1 MECEQH
7 PEHSL
12 PPPML
17 SVLPHRELTN
27 QVYSEIVGVP
37 SLVDPISTS
46 AERCFRSVA
55 FDLLVFTI

>member
-1 MECEQH
+1 
-7 PEHSL
+7 
-12 PPPML
+12 ML

-46 AERCFRSVA
+46 AELCFCSVA

>member
-1 MECEQH
+1 
-7 PEHSL
+7 
-12 PPPML
+12 ML

-46 AERCFRSVA
+46 AERCFCSVA